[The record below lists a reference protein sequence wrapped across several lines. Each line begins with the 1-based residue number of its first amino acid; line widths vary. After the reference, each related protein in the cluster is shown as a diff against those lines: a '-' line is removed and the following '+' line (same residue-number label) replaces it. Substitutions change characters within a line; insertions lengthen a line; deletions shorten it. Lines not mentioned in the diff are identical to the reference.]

1 MTFKDLINQ
10 TEWLSIE
17 FTLLELYSN
26 IKEDIEAHKTAYEK
40 IKQLKPNA
48 INMEIVLVEYE
59 DDFDD
64 ELSTYVDVSGKKLDK
79 KDLQSYAI
87 EFMSWN
93 DWLGMRISGDSL
105 LNFNEL
111 EIVSHC
117 IYEMTFIDFDE
128 EEIEYQKNKLNTIVD
143 DFQNLSEK
151 EKQEKTISIEDVIKR
166 FKDNN

>member
-59 DDFDD
+59 DGFDD
-64 ELSTYVDVSGKKLDK
+64 ELISYVDVSGKKLDK

-93 DWLGMRISGDSL
+93 DWLGMRISRDSL

-151 EKQEKTISIEDVIKR
+151 EKQEKIISIEDVIKR